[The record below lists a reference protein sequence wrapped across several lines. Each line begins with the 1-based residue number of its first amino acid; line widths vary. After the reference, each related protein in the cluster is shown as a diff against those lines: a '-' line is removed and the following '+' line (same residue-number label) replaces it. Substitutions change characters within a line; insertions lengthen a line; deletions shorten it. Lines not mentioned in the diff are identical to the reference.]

1 MSALHAGDPL
11 PKLGLAPRASVPYSA
26 EWREA
31 RAALQAGIDLGL
43 TLLSTGPDTE
53 TLVGEAIVRRR
64 DEVFV
69 VARLAP
75 WEATMNHMAAACT
88 ASLRRLTTDVIDLY
102 LLHGRGDVPL
112 EESAE
117 AFETLR
123 QGGLIRHWGV
133 ADYPLPALTELF
145 LYTDRCAAEE
155 IVYDLAHRGAEWDLL
170 DACRDH
176 GLPVLACCPLQSRG
190 HPRLGELAARHQVTP
205 AQLALAW
212 VLSHEG
218 IVAVPPVSTRAEVA
232 EYHAALAIELDG
244 HDHARLDEAFVPPLG
259 PQPLERRPPAL
270 SVS

>member
-1 MSALHAGDPL
+1 MSALPAGDPL
-11 PKLGLAPRASVPYSA
+11 PKLGLAPRASVPDSA
-26 EWREA
+26 EWRET

-75 WEATMNHMAAACT
+75 WEATTDGMAAACA
-88 ASLRRLTTDVIDLY
+88 ASLRRLATDVIDLY

-170 DACRDH
+170 DGCRDH
-176 GLPVLACCPLQSRG
+176 GMPVLACCPLQSRG
-190 HPRLGELAARHQVTP
+190 HPRLGDLAARHRVTP

-218 IVAVPPVSTRAEVA
+218 MVAVPPVSTRAEVA
-232 EYHAALAIELDG
+232 EHHAALAIELDG
-244 HDHARLDEAFVPPLG
+244 HDYARLDEAFVPPLG
-259 PQPLERRPPAL
+259 PQPLERRPPAV
-270 SVS
+270 SV